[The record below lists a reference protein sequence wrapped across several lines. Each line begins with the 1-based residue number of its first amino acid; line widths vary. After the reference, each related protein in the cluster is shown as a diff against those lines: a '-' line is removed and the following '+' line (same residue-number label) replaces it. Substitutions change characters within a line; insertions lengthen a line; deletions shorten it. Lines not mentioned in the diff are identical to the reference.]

1 MDDALDAMDAP
12 ERTSAHAQLEH
23 DTAELLAL
31 LAARFEP
38 LGRAASSSSDAV
50 YDNTSDETYAEAMTV
65 QVPTRLNGWEVQRL
79 DELVADGVGESRSDV
94 VRLALREL
102 YDAHQRRRTGA
113 AIAESYREVP
123 QTEDDIDL
131 AMSSA
136 IALTEAEP
144 W

>member
-1 MDDALDAMDAP
+1 MY
-12 ERTSAHAQLEH
+12 AQ
-23 DTAELLAL
+23 
-31 LAARFEP
+31 P
-38 LGRAASSSSDAV
+38 
-50 YDNTSDETYAEAMTV
+50 MTV
-65 QVPTRLNGWEVQRL
+65 QVPTRLNGWEVQCL

-113 AIAESYREVP
+113 AIAESYREIP
-123 QTEDDIDL
+123 QTDDDIDL